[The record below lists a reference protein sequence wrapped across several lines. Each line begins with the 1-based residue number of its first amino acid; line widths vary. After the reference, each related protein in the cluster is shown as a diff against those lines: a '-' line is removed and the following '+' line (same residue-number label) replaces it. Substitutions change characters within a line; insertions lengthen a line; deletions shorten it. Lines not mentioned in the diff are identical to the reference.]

1 MLSIEQ
7 ITRICYEMCRAYDQ
21 KAEKSD
27 EKSEWERAEHPKD
40 WERDLY
46 MAEVEQHIQ
55 QLPTYT
61 KPGIERVKAH
71 LARALA
77 SL

>member
-7 ITRICYEMCRAYDQ
+7 IARICYEMCRAYDQ
-21 KAEKSD
+21 EAEKSD
-27 EKSEWERAEHPKD
+27 EKSEWEHLKD

-46 MAEVEQHIQ
+46 LAEVEQHIQ
-55 QLPTYT
+55 QLSTYT
-61 KPGIERVKAH
+61 RPGIERVKAH
-71 LARALA
+71 LARDLA

>member
-61 KPGIERVKAH
+61 KGY
-71 LARALA
+71 
-77 SL
+77 